1 MYAHLNAL
9 ILADYLGADVVLP
22 PSVYRESFAKYFSM
36 DLTKNEVKWTPADTG
51 ALLDVA
57 ALREHYAKKGACA
70 FCGGPR
76 FCVAV
81 VFFCSRARVRG
92 DANSGAST
100 TTPRTHQAPPH
111 TPSSTLLLTPP
122 PSPSLY
128 RKWY

>member
-57 ALREHYAKKGACA
+57 AEQSCTAAELADAKASRVRARSCVHACA
-70 FCGGPR
+70 
-76 FCVAV
+76 
-81 VFFCSRARVRG
+81 
-92 DANSGAST
+92 
-100 TTPRTHQAPPH
+100 
-111 TPSSTLLLTPP
+111 
-122 PSPSLY
+122 
-128 RKWY
+128 